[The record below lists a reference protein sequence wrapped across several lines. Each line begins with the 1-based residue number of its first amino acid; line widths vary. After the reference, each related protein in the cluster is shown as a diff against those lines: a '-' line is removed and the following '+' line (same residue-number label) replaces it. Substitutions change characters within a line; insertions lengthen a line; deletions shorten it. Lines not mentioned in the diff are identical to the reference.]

1 MILSS
6 LRLDFSAGSCS
17 CVIVDVQIVFCS
29 IAFALVFEEGG
40 VGVPGGSVENC
51 CVITMFM
58 LVLLLF
64 SVGGGGGVF
73 RGVAFPKY
81 QYLLFCF
88 CVCWRDELLGL

>member
-1 MILSS
+1 M
-6 LRLDFSAGSCS
+6 
-17 CVIVDVQIVFCS
+17 FCS

-64 SVGGGGGVF
+64 SVGGGGGGVQRGCFPQIPVF
-73 RGVAFPKY
+73 VVLFLC
-81 QYLLFCF
+81 LLE
-88 CVCWRDELLGL
+88 R